1 MAFHSRRWSRVAS
14 AVAFST
20 IAIVGATA
28 CFALLQEKR
37 STSQPM
43 NTYADLSNTKTLPYQ
58 QLSNVYSSGLEAGNR
73 LVPSS
78 AVNVARTVRYS
89 IPIEQQTLVS
99 FLASKEVGTEKKTE
113 ARKQLTRLVE
123 QELDSRFASQE
134 AELSLLE
141 KRIADAK
148 TKLAQRTNRKKEIV
162 ERRIAE
168 LLREPDD
175 LAWNADGNL
184 KNLNDLLPPSYP
196 NANNPNYPLNAMGQN
211 LYPSSLPSLPS
222 VSPVITAPSPN
233 VDMPETKAPVQTREW
248 SDPLGSLPLLPP
260 QLSIENEN
268 NESPNIGLTSQ
279 AVPSDTKEFPLNT
292 KSDIA
297 DLLDEANAIEAEFA
311 ELEGLTNE
319 SKVGYVQQLGIRKQI
334 RKLELGLES
343 KTTKAE
349 KDLTL
354 NRLSFELA
362 SKEMELAEK
371 EFNTAR
377 ELYNTGAM
385 SSSEISARKIEM
397 ERAKHKVE
405 TLRREIEFDSD
416 VLKKAPDRIQ
426 ELRKKLDEVLQV
438 PKPASQPVTY

>member
-37 STSQPM
+37 STNQLV

-58 QLSNVYSSGLEAGNR
+58 QLSSVYSSGLEAGNR

-113 ARKQLTRLVE
+113 ARKQLTRMVE

-148 TKLAQRTNRKKEIV
+148 TKLAQRNHRKKEIV

-168 LLREPDD
+168 LLSEPDD

-184 KNLNDLLPPSYP
+184 KTLNDSLPPSYP
-196 NANNPNYPLNAMGQN
+196 NANNANYPLNAIAPN
-211 LYPSSLPSLPS
+211 PYPSSFFSSGP
-222 VSPVITAPSPN
+222 PVNTAPLPN
-233 VDMPETKAPVQTREW
+233 VDVPESKAPVQIPEW
-248 SDPLGSLPLLPP
+248 SDPLGSLPLLAPP
-260 QLSIENEN
+260 SSIDNEN
-268 NESPNIGLTSQ
+268 IELPNIGLASK
-279 AVPSDTKEFPLNT
+279 AAPVETKDLPLDAKNG
-292 KSDIA
+292 IA
-297 DLLDEANAIEAEFA
+297 SLLDEANAIEAEFA

-319 SKVGYVQQLGIRKQI
+319 GKVGHVQQLGIRKRI

-349 KDLTL
+349 KDLSL

-362 SKEMELAEK
+362 SKELELSEQ
-371 EFNTAR
+371 ECNRAR
-377 ELYNTGAM
+377 ELYNKGQA
-385 SSSEISARKIEM
+385 SSSEIDVRKIEM

-426 ELRKKLDEVLQV
+426 ELRKKLDEVLQG